1 MLDIVHNHALTQDLG
16 SKKTRFVNLNRLRMY
31 DISPEQWKK
40 LKLTSNNGCLDAVDE
55 IQQPQKVETSY
66 KEPTHASFDIMG
78 DITCLNPEAA
88 SHSRPIPIK
97 VEKVGDQGIT
107 GSLDLRHDQ
116 SKSFLNTFSDTLGA
130 TFGISPVKQTTSLG
144 DSLESETNISQTLD
158 LGNTSKNSQNILPT
172 SPSSTGE
179 TLKIKTGK
187 GKSAGTIRVANL
199 PSEQYGRLTREKA
212 KSSNASIPPVFG
224 DEFWRLN
231 QNKKPKP
238 D

>member
-1 MLDIVHNHALTQDLG
+1 MLDIIHNNALIQDLG

-40 LKLTSNNGCLDAVDE
+40 LKLTRNNERLDTVDE

-66 KEPTHASFDIMG
+66 KEPAYASFDIMG

-88 SHSRPIPIK
+88 ARSRPIPIK
-97 VEKVGDQGIT
+97 VEGAGAQGIT
-107 GSLDLRHDQ
+107 GSSDLQHDQ

-130 TFGISPVKQTTSLG
+130 TFGISPIKQTTGLG

-158 LGNTSKNSQNILPT
+158 LGKNSKDSQNILPT
-172 SPSSTGE
+172 SPSSTGD

-187 GKSAGTIRVANL
+187 GKSAGTIRIANL

-212 KSSNASIPPVFG
+212 KNSNASIPPVFG